1 MRLQAR
7 AWARARPKPDPTR
20 QSGRAQ
26 DICGPEPAQARP
38 DPGLSGPTRPAHH

>member
-20 QSGRAQ
+20 QSGRLRIFA
-26 DICGPEPAQARP
+26 GPSPPKPDPTRAFRP
-38 DPGLSGPTRPAHH
+38 DPTRTSL